1 MAITPKRRHR
11 ADSDEPYAP
20 RHSRL
25 HLRMPAPPIGPQ
37 GVRAVVAI
45 AALAAATT
53 LSGASATHARPK
65 TNPPGGTATP
75 AALPQL
81 PLTPEMLSR
90 GAPPGA
96 KLLPHKPVHVAHP
109 APATKPV
116 ITGLA
121 ANGIP
126 NIALNAYRLAA
137 ARLASA
143 EPSCGIQWPLLA
155 AIGRV
160 ESNHGRFGGAVLYPD
175 GTSLPRIIGIAL
187 DGTRSAYIGD
197 TDGGRL
203 DGDTRY
209 DRAVGPMQFIPS
221 TWASWGID
229 GNGDGVA
236 SPFNV
241 DDAALAAARYL
252 CASGGDLRTR
262 SGQVTAV
269 LAYNDSDQYLAQVLG
284 LAAAY
289 AQGVPVDDLPI
300 SGPTTGGLPPAN
312 PWAGL
317 PVNPALPPAGVTR
330 RPSPAGTAGPGSTM
344 ASGARTVPGHP
355 DGSAAPP
362 PSTPRSHPPG
372 SAGPGQPSAP
382 GSSPTPAP
390 TPTRTPSGPSKPP
403 SSPSTPPN
411 PLQTVI
417 NGVLCTLSL
426 LGIPICPP
434 S

>member
-1 MAITPKRRHR
+1 MAFTPKRRHR
-11 ADSDEPYAP
+11 TDSDEPYTP

-25 HLRMPAPPIGPQ
+25 HIRMPAPAIGTR

-53 LSGASATHARPK
+53 LSGASITHTRPK
-65 TNPPGGTATP
+65 AKPPDGPATST
-75 AALPQL
+75 ALPQL
-81 PLTPEMLSR
+81 PLTPEMLAR

-96 KLLPHKPVHVAHP
+96 KLLPRKPVHVAHP

-116 ITGLA
+116 IAGLA

-137 ARLASA
+137 TRLASA
-143 EPSCGIQWPLLA
+143 EPNCGIQWPLLA

-187 DGTRSAYIGD
+187 DGTRSVYIGD

-262 SGQVTAV
+262 SGQVAAV
-269 LAYNDSDQYLAQVLG
+269 LAYNDSDEYLAQVLG

-317 PVNPALPPAGVTR
+317 PVNPALPPAGAAGTQ
-330 RPSPAGTAGPGSTM
+330 SPAAATRPGSTM
-344 ASGARTVPGHP
+344 ATTARTVPGHP
-355 DGSAAPP
+355 DGSSAPP
-362 PSTPRSHPPG
+362 PPSSPRSHPSG
-372 SAGPGQPSAP
+372 GTGLGQSPAP
-382 GSSPTPAP
+382 GSSPP
-390 TPTRTPSGPSKPP
+390 PTRTPSGPSSKPP

-417 NGVLCTLSL
+417 NGVLCTISL

>member
-1 MAITPKRRHR
+1 MNPFDFT
-11 ADSDEPYAP
+11 
-20 RHSRL
+20 
-25 HLRMPAPPIGPQ
+25 GPEFLLFYLIF
-37 GVRAVVAI
+37 GIVV
-45 AALAAATT
+45 LY
-53 LSGASATHARPK
+53 GASRIRRAGESGP
-65 TNPPGGTATP
+65 
-75 AALPQL
+75 LPQL

-241 DDAALAAARYL
+241 VDAVLAAARYL

-390 TPTRTPSGPSKPP
+390 TPTRTPSGPSSKPP